1 MLNNYEMGGLTRSR
15 KGSVAPHYPPEMLV
29 PRKNSLNFV
38 TGGNLNHVD
47 AGCHVQNC
55 EAGDRDSCQQGGQ
68 EEA

>member
-1 MLNNYEMGGLTRSR
+1 M
-15 KGSVAPHYPPEMLV
+15 APHYPPEMLV